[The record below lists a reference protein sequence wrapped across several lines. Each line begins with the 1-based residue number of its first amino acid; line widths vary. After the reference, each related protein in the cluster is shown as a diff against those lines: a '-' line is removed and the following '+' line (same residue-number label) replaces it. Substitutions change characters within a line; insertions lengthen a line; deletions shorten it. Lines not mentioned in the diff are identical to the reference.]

1 MKIDYSTGDIVI
13 ITDDNGNKC
22 CINFNDI
29 PALNVALFE
38 AMNYSVDSF
47 ELWKKAAKLSD
58 EQHNIWGENDDDY
71 D

>member
-1 MKIDYSTGDIVI
+1 MKVDYSTGDIII
-13 ITDDNGNKC
+13 ITDDYGNKC
-22 CINFNDI
+22 YFSFDDI

-58 EQHNIWGENDDDY
+58 EHDIWGENDDNY